1 MPYINGTDRDQLSLL
16 PASLEER
23 VAPDSDVRILD
34 TFVSGMPLRA
44 LGFTRTG
51 TESAD
56 GAGPP
61 EYHANMLLRLLLY
74 GYYFHMQSSRTLAW
88 LCQTNVEV
96 QWLTGDLRP
105 SHATICTFVRE
116 NSNGVRELFRRF
128 VLFVKAADLADGALV
143 AVDGTK
149 IKANASRDMVSARS
163 TARAIARADAEIKAI
178 NAYIEKLQTED
189 HDDDPPPG
197 GLHAR
202 VQALGGMEAMRER
215 IATLE
220 NRKAE
225 QAALQQRV
233 AESTV
238 PYLAPSDPDAR
249 LMRTRQGK
257 VPGYNYQV
265 AVDSKHHF
273 IVDEELVQDQN
284 DIQQLEPRTK
294 AVVASLGEV
303 KALLFDNGYESGSQ
317 IVAVETMTTAEEGT
331 APRVY
336 VNLRRTEGKN
346 EVGFVYDAEHDLY
359 RCSQN
364 RELVLEARNKGRGD
378 VIYNIY
384 RSRSCDGCSIRSAC
398 TTSKYGRAI
407 KRNIHAEVLDRH
419 RARVRSP
426 EGIALLKRRKT
437 IVEHVPGTLKAILG
451 PSFRTRGKPRVAT
464 EARLA
469 AITYN
474 LKRLVNMWTENIAA
488 QFRTFTL
495 QMT

>member
-16 PASLEER
+16 PTSLGER
-23 VAPDSDVRILD
+23 VAPDSDARVLD
-34 TFVSGMPLRA
+34 TFVNGMPLRA
-44 LGFTRTG
+44 LGFTRTSA
-51 TESAD
+51 EPAD

-61 EYHANMLLRLLLY
+61 EYRAGELLKLILY
-74 GYYFHMQSSRTLAW
+74 GFHVHMQSSRALEW
-88 LCQTNVEV
+88 LCRTNVEV
-96 QWLTGDLRP
+96 QWLTRDLRP

-128 VLFVKAADLADGALV
+128 VMFVKAADLADGTLV
-143 AVDGTK
+143 AIDGTK
-149 IKANASRDMVSARS
+149 IKANASRDMVSAAS

-189 HDDDPPPG
+189 HDDDPPGG

-202 VQALGGMEAMRER
+202 VQALGGMDAMRTR
-215 IATLE
+215 LATLE
-220 NRKAE
+220 ERKAE
-225 QAALQQRV
+225 QAELQQRV
-233 AESTV
+233 SGSAQR
-238 PYLAPSDPDAR
+238 YLAPSDPDAR

-284 DIQQLEPRTK
+284 DLQQLTPRTT
-294 AVVASLGEV
+294 AVIASLGEV
-303 KALLFDNGYESGSQ
+303 KTLMFDNGYESGSH
-317 IVAVETMTTAEEGT
+317 IVAVETMATAADGT
-331 APRVY
+331 GPRVY
-336 VNLRRTEGKN
+336 VNVRRTEGKN
-346 EVGFVYDAEHDLY
+346 EEGFVYDAEHDLY

-378 VIYNIY
+378 IIYNVY
-384 RSRSCDGCSIRSAC
+384 RSRSCDGCAVRSAC
-398 TTSKYGRAI
+398 TRSKYGRAI
-407 KRNIHAEVLDRH
+407 KRNVHAETLERH

-451 PSFRTRGKPRVAT
+451 PSFRTRGKPCVAT

-474 LKRLVNMWTENIAA
+474 FKRLLNMWTENIAA
-488 QFRTFTL
+488 QLNAFNL

>member
-1 MPYINGTDRDQLSLL
+1 MPYITGTDRDQLSLL
-16 PASLEER
+16 PSSLEER

-44 LGFTRTG
+44 LGFTRTS
-51 TESAD
+51 TEGAD

-61 EYHANMLLRLLLY
+61 EYRAAMLLRLLLY
-74 GYYFHMQSSRTLAW
+74 GYYFHMQSSRTLEW

-116 NSNGVRELFRRF
+116 NSTGVRELFRRF
-128 VLFVKAADLADGALV
+128 VMFLKAADLADGALV

-149 IKANASRDMVSARS
+149 IKANASRDMVSAAS
-163 TARAIARADAEIKAI
+163 TGRAIARADAEIKAI

-220 NRKAE
+220 ERKTE

-233 AESTV
+233 AGSTQR
-238 PYLAPSDPDAR
+238 YLAPSDPDAR

-257 VPGYNYQV
+257 VAGYNYQV

-284 DIQQLEPRTK
+284 DVQQLEPRTK
-294 AVVASLGEV
+294 AVVASLGAV
-303 KALLFDNGYESGSQ
+303 KALLFDNGYESGSH
-317 IVAVETMTTAEEGT
+317 IVAVETMPVSADGT
-331 APRVY
+331 RPLVL

-346 EVGFVYDAEHDLY
+346 EEGFVYDAEHDLY
-359 RCSQN
+359 RCSQD
-364 RELVLEARNKGRGD
+364 RELVLEARNTQRGNSR
-378 VIYNIY
+378 YNVY
-384 RSRSCDGCSIRSAC
+384 RSRSCEGCAVRSAC
-398 TTSKYGRAI
+398 TRSKYGRAI
-407 KRNIHAEVLDRH
+407 KRNVHAETLERH

-451 PSFRTRGKPRVAT
+451 PSFRTRGKPCVAT

-474 LKRLVNMWTENIAA
+474 VKRLLNMWTEHIAA
-488 QFRTFTL
+488 QFKAFNL

>member
-1 MPYINGTDRDQLSLL
+1 
-16 PASLEER
+16 
-23 VAPDSDVRILD
+23 
-34 TFVSGMPLRA
+34 MPLRA

-61 EYHANMLLRLLLY
+61 EYRAGMLLRLLLY
-74 GYYFHMQSSRTLAW
+74 GYYFHMQSSRTLEW

-128 VLFVKAADLADGALV
+128 VMFVKAADLADGTLV
-143 AVDGTK
+143 AIDGTK
-149 IKANASRDMVSARS
+149 IKANASRDMVSAAS
-163 TARAIARADAEIKAI
+163 TARSIARADREIKAI

-189 HDDDPPPG
+189 HDDDPPGG

-202 VQALGGMEAMRER
+202 VQALGGMDAMHKRL
-215 IATLE
+215 ATLE
-220 NRKAE
+220 ERKTD
-225 QAALQQRV
+225 QAALQQTI

-294 AVVASLGEV
+294 AVVAALGEV
-303 KALLFDNGYESGSQ
+303 KTLLFDNGYESGSH
-317 IVAVETMTTAEEGT
+317 IVAVETMTTAEDGT
-331 APRVY
+331 GPRIY

-346 EVGFVYDAEHDLY
+346 EEGFVYDAEHDLY

-364 RELVLEARNKGRGD
+364 RELVLEARNKKRRN
-378 VIYNIY
+378 IFYNVY
-384 RSRSCDGCSIRSAC
+384 RSRSCEDCPIRSAC

-407 KRNIHAEVLDRH
+407 KRNVHTEILDRH

-474 LKRLVNMWTENIAA
+474 LKRLLSMWTEKIAE
-488 QFRTFTL
+488 QFRAFTL